1 MTSRV
6 TEQSTNWLQLSAAV
20 VEKNPLR
27 YTPSGLAALDFWLE
41 QHLSISDAGRPRQ
54 NQLRLKAV
62 AFDQMAEAIDRLPL
76 GEMQSFSGFL
86 SNARYGK
93 SVVFHIQNLI

>member
-1 MTSRV
+1 LSSRV
-6 TEQSTNWLQLSAAV
+6 TEQSANWLQLSAAV
-20 VEKNPLR
+20 VEKSPLR

-41 QHLSISDAGRPRQ
+41 QQVSIIDAGRPRQ

-62 AFDQMAEAIDRLPL
+62 AFDQMAETLDRLPL
-76 GEMQSFSGFL
+76 GETRNFSGFL

>member
-1 MTSRV
+1 MEST
-6 TEQSTNWLQLSAAV
+6 TNWLRLSAAV

-27 YTPSGLAALDFWLE
+27 YTPAGRAALDFWLE
-41 QHLSISDAGRPRQ
+41 QHESIFDAGRPRQ

-62 AFDQMAEAIDRLPL
+62 AFDQMAEAIDRLQM
-76 GEMQSFSGFL
+76 GETRGFEGFL
-86 SNARYGK
+86 SNARFGK

>member
-1 MTSRV
+1 MD
-6 TEQSTNWLQLSAAV
+6 STANWLQLSAAV

-27 YTPSGLAALDFWLE
+27 YTPAGLAALDFWLE
-41 QHLSISDAGRPRQ
+41 QTAGILDAGRPRQ

-62 AFDQMAEAIDRLPL
+62 AFDQMAQAIDRLQV
-76 GEMQSFSGFL
+76 GETRGFEGFL
-86 SNARYGK
+86 SNARFGK